1 MPKYVGGMENVMF
14 GIVAHAAPVAADG
27 GAAGMSGIFMIV
39 IMFAIMYFL
48 LIRPQKKKEKQT
60 REMIAAIVVGDVI
73 TTIGGIMG
81 KVVKV
86 KEDEILLTT
95 GMVGNPAE
103 RSTIRLAKWAIR
115 DVVKKAENTAVIDE
129 PQEAEEAEPEV
140 SEEN

>member
-1 MPKYVGGMENVMF
+1 MF

-95 GMVGNPAE
+95 GMVGNPNE

-115 DVVKKAENTAVIDE
+115 DVVKKAENAAVIDE
-129 PQEAEEAEPEV
+129 PQEAEEAEEA